1 MPKHTATSPVLH
13 PLSIKGFGF
22 LRSRSEPPTPREKEQ
37 KEQVPI
43 AQPVPKRSALYPIG
57 DNINEQGPHGTILQ
71 ALETMTATDEPQD
84 TFQPTKTTASDDALA
99 ALNPG
104 LRKKT
109 LSSIGITS
117 TVSAPGTRCS
127 SPAPSLEAILLDRKR
142 RLTAAKESGISTPPV
157 PLPSDM
163 RSPAMIRVP
172 MASPK
177 VGKFKSSPLTGG
189 ERSRIVVA
197 EQVRQDMM
205 TADEERISDEK
216 KEDDAV
222 HVKKEDDSGYL

>member
-1 MPKHTATSPVLH
+1 
-13 PLSIKGFGF
+13 
-22 LRSRSEPPTPREKEQ
+22 
-37 KEQVPI
+37 
-43 AQPVPKRSALYPIG
+43 
-57 DNINEQGPHGTILQ
+57 
-71 ALETMTATDEPQD
+71 
-84 TFQPTKTTASDDALA
+84 
-99 ALNPG
+99 
-104 LRKKT
+104 
-109 LSSIGITS
+109 
-117 TVSAPGTRCS
+117 
-127 SPAPSLEAILLDRKR
+127 
-142 RLTAAKESGISTPPV
+142 
-157 PLPSDM
+157 
-163 RSPAMIRVP
+163 MIRVP